1 MSIDV
6 VPPKSF
12 LYWNLYVEETLSS
25 EKSSSSSRA
34 ASAAGK
40 GSRTQSMLPVLR
52 TLFVTQ
58 LDGGNRPVRLLGV
71 SVSNLLSRDEVQ
83 RTGRV
88 TALPL
93 WDRE

>member
-1 MSIDV
+1 
-6 VPPKSF
+6 
-12 LYWNLYVEETLSS
+12 
-25 EKSSSSSRA
+25 
-34 ASAAGK
+34 
-40 GSRTQSMLPVLR
+40 MLPVLR

-83 RTGRV
+83 RTRRV

-93 WDRE
+93 RDREWALK